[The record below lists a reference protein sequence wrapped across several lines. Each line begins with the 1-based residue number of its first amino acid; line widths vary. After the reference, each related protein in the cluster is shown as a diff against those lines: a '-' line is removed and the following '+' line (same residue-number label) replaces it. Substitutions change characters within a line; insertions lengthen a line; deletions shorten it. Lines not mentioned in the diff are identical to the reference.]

1 MHNNNST
8 ALEKKKFKDTFRWR
22 EALIVFGAVLSIA
35 WMVLLVWIALHLMEI
50 IYGMSLSLL
59 K

>member
-1 MHNNNST
+1 MMHNNNST
-8 ALEKKKFKDTFRWR
+8 ALENKKFKDTFRWR

-50 IYGMSLSLL
+50 I
-59 K
+59 